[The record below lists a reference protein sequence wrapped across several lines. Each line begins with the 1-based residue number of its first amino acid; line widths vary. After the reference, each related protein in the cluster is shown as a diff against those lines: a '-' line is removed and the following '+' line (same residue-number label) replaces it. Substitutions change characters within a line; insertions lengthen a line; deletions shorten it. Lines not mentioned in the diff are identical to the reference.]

1 MTAGLVPTQSGLS
14 RLAAVEA
21 DTVRDRLSQV
31 LAATPAY
38 TVVHCCATA
47 VPFGIIQR
55 PGRTGSP
62 STSASYGGG
71 KRTGWPRRPRRGWGC

>member
-1 MTAGLVPTQSGLS
+1 MPTQGGLS

-31 LAATPAY
+31 LAAAPAY
-38 TVVHCCATA
+38 TVIHCCATT

-55 PGRTGSP
+55 AERTGSP

-71 KRTGWPRRPRRGWGC
+71 KRTGGRGGRGRPGS